1 MEIISSNIDSEKISL
16 ATNSPVAGLTL
27 SYGYPKLVAQFSLS
41 DLNTTEVTITKEALG
56 LKSLNNIYFKLHLFD
71 TDIAIYD
78 GLFHI
83 DVENNKEK
91 FDYDALDFK
100 QELDNLNY
108 YDGIVRS
115 LTEKNRFL
123 EANDFFFNYINF
135 LEKKLNGNNIASAI
149 NRQIIPSTNDN

>member
-27 SYGYPKLVAQFSLS
+27 SYGYPKLVEQFSLS
-41 DLNTTEVTITKEALG
+41 GLSTTEVIITKEALG
-56 LKSLNNIYFKLHLFD
+56 LESLNNIYFKLHLFGTD
-71 TDIAIYD
+71 TAIYD

-83 DVENNKEK
+83 DVENNREK
-91 FDYDALDFK
+91 FDYDALDLK

-108 YDGIVRS
+108 YDGIVKS
-115 LTEKNRFL
+115 LTEKERFL

-135 LEKKLNGNNIASAI
+135 LEKKLNGNNIIHFVSG
-149 NRQIIPSTNDN
+149 QSHTCPGS